1 MARSVGSHKRS
12 YGGGSF
18 GSNFG
23 GYSGSSFGGS
33 LFDGSGMSFY
43 DYDYGDYDSEYGE
56 PPSFEDSLNFNNS
69 AFDYYIED
77 GERENPDESMAYL
90 DGYPSSENDSNT
102 SFSPGKVFALIIIF
116 VIITFVQC
124 SM

>member
-56 PPSFEDSLNFNNS
+56 PPSFEDSF
-69 AFDYYIED
+69 
-77 GERENPDESMAYL
+77 
-90 DGYPSSENDSNT
+90 
-102 SFSPGKVFALIIIF
+102 LIITLKMVNVRIPTKAWP
-116 VIITFVQC
+116 ILMDIRVQK
-124 SM
+124 MIVTPLFHRVKYLP